1 MQLTANGR
9 GAVRSRHSGP
19 LRRPRRGLRRGGS
32 QLICALAGFFGGLF
46 AHRIPM
52 SPEVDGERVAG
63 LLFTVGFGVVSLV
76 SLLFSVL
83 YLVVQW
89 AYSNLTPR
97 LGLFRNAPIVWRTFA
112 FAIGVFVFSVTAG
125 LTIGPRDRVTV
136 AVPAIDMLL
145 ALAALALMRTLQ
157 VRAFDSIQL
166 APTLDAITRRAYAVL
181 EARHPHPFTGEAP
194 PPGPPVDREGAGSD
208 GTGGERDGGEGR
220 GGERGAGER
229 DGGER
234 TGDEGRGGER
244 DGGVRTADEGRRDD
258 WPGGE
263 RTDIY
268 WDRPSAVL
276 QQVDAERLLTA
287 AIAHGSVVVLR
298 SRTGATVGRGT
309 VLASVHG
316 GPLPAHEVLRSVI
329 TGPERTFDQDP
340 GLAFRLLADIALRSL
355 SPAVNDPATAVQ
367 ALDHIE
373 ELLTLAAVRDL
384 GTGRLTDAR
393 GRTRLVMDVPDW
405 PDWLGTAVDD
415 VMVAAEGSP
424 MVLLRLRA
432 LFHRL
437 ARECPEPRREAVA
450 VRLRQVEAECSRR
463 YPLIWN
469 SAMTR

>member
-9 GAVRSRHSGP
+9 GAVRLRPGGP

-46 AHRIPM
+46 AHRIPV

-125 LTIGPRDRVTV
+125 LTIGARDRVTV

-166 APTLDAITRRAYAVL
+166 APTLDAITQRAYAVL
-181 EARHPHPFTGEAP
+181 EARHPHPFTGEEP
-194 PPGPPVDREGAGSD
+194 PPGLPPDRERAGSV
-208 GTGGERDGGEGR
+208 GTGGERDGGVWT
-220 GGERGAGER
+220 GGE
-229 DGGER
+229 GGG
-234 TGDEGRGGER
+234 GDRP
-244 DGGVRTADEGRRDD
+244 A
-258 WPGGE
+258 GE
-263 RTDIY
+263 RTDLY
-268 WDRPSAVL
+268 WNRPGAVL
-276 QQVDAERLLTA
+276 QQVDVERLLTA
-287 AIAHGSVVVLR
+287 ATAHDSVVVLR
-298 SRTGATVGRGT
+298 PRTGGTVGRGT

-367 ALDHIE
+367 ALDHTE
-373 ELLTLAAVRDL
+373 ELLALAAVRDL
-384 GTGRLTDAR
+384 GTGRLADAR

-469 SAMTR
+469 SATAR